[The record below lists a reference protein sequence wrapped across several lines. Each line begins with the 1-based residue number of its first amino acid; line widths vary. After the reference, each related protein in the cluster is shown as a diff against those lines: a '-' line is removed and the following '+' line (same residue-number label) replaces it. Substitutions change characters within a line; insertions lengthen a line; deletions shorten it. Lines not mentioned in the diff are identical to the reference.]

1 MNICSPTLTSQ
12 DCLQVF
18 FQANQ
23 FTGDNMYSCDKCGK
37 LRNEV
42 KSCRVLQLSEV
53 LCIHLKG
60 FRHDSI
66 ISSEIGTYVSFP
78 LADLDMTPFTDK
90 DSSC

>member
-23 FTGDNMYSCDKCGK
+23 FTADNMYSSDKCGK
-37 LRNEV
+37 SVSLSLLCSLLLFDLNYQMKFRLRNEV

-53 LCIHLKG
+53 NK
-60 FRHDSI
+60 
-66 ISSEIGTYVSFP
+66 
-78 LADLDMTPFTDK
+78 
-90 DSSC
+90 